1 MFAAEKPMPNR
12 SDSSRTPVRFIAG
25 IGTLGAIGVAVAG
38 MAPTLAMN
46 LNPQE
51 PAQHV
56 GRVIPLVF
64 ALSTV
69 VVLLVAWCF
78 ARLAR
83 EHANA
88 GSAYGFVSATLGPR
102 AGLVAGWTLLGTY
115 LAFGMVGIGAVGLFG
130 SNLLQRLGL
139 VQHSASF
146 PLTILAALVIFP
158 LSILSSRRT
167 VTFLL
172 VLEGLAVLAMLIV
185 SAGVILRVLQGH
197 GPQGD
202 PPLLDLFIPA
212 QGVGLSSIALGLSFG
227 FLSFAGFEQVATLG
241 EEVTDSR
248 RIPQVLIGS
257 VLGAGVVFTLVTSA
271 ETLGFGTDAAGTAA
285 FTASTSLLADLSTRY
300 FGERVGRLLDVFA
313 IFSALG
319 GGLAAMF
326 ASARILFALSR
337 DVFPHLAMARLSEK
351 TGSPRHA
358 ALVMLA
364 ANLTGY
370 CIMCLVFKASGSD
383 AFFWGS
389 TLAALALLVAYLLA
403 VLAAARSVFASG
415 VRRFEILIP
424 GFAALTILYTL
435 WVNVYPP
442 QPGAYRVIPWIVA
455 AWVAAPLLATLV
467 FPSLTKKVRG
477 GFSSRR
483 AK

>member
-1 MFAAEKPMPNR
+1 M
-12 SDSSRTPVRFIAG
+12 
-25 IGTLGAIGVAVAG
+25 GAIGVAVAG

-115 LAFGMVGIGAVGLFG
+115 LAFGMVGIGAFGLFG
-130 SNLLQRLGL
+130 SNLLQRVGL
-139 VQHSASF
+139 VHHSASF

-172 VLEGLAVLAMLIV
+172 VLEGLAVLAMLVV
-185 SAGVILRVLQGH
+185 SVGVILRVLQGH

-212 QGVGLSSIALGLSFG
+212 QGVGLSAIALGLSFG

-257 VLGAGVVFTLVTSA
+257 VLGAGIVFTLVTSA

-300 FGERVGRLLDVFA
+300 FGERAGRLLDVFA

-326 ASARILFALSR
+326 ASARILFALAR

-351 TGSPRHA
+351 TSSPRNA

-364 ANLTGY
+364 ANLIGY

-389 TLAALALLVAYLLA
+389 TLAALALLVAYLLV
-403 VLAAARSVFASG
+403 VLAAAKSVFDSG

-424 GFAALTILYTL
+424 GCAALTILYTL

-442 QPGAYRVIPWIVA
+442 QPGAYRVIPWVVA
-455 AWVAAPLLATLV
+455 AWVALPVLATIL
-467 FPSLTKKVRG
+467 FPSLIRKVRA
-477 GFSSRR
+477 GFSASRV
-483 AK
+483 K

>member
-1 MFAAEKPMPNR
+1 MTNR
-12 SDSSRTPVRFIAG
+12 SDPSRNPVRFIAG
-25 IGTLGAIGVAVAG
+25 IGTMGAIGVAVAG

-115 LAFGMVGIGAVGLFG
+115 LAFGMVGIGAFGLFG
-130 SNLLQRLGL
+130 SNLLQRVGL
-139 VQHSASF
+139 VHHSASF

-172 VLEGLAVLAMLIV
+172 VLEGLAVLAMLVV
-185 SAGVILRVLQGH
+185 SIGVILRVLQGH

-212 QGVGLSSIALGLSFG
+212 QGVGLSAIALGLSFG

-257 VLGAGVVFTLVTSA
+257 VLGAGIVFTLVTSA

-300 FGERVGRLLDVFA
+300 FGERAGRLLDVFA

-326 ASARILFALSR
+326 ASARILFALAR

-351 TGSPRHA
+351 TSSPRNA

-364 ANLTGY
+364 ANL
-370 CIMCLVFKASGSD
+370 
-383 AFFWGS
+383 
-389 TLAALALLVAYLLA
+389 
-403 VLAAARSVFASG
+403 
-415 VRRFEILIP
+415 
-424 GFAALTILYTL
+424 
-435 WVNVYPP
+435 
-442 QPGAYRVIPWIVA
+442 
-455 AWVAAPLLATLV
+455 
-467 FPSLTKKVRG
+467 
-477 GFSSRR
+477 
-483 AK
+483 